1 MKQSG
6 FEKLTGLTVTND
18 EFAEIN
24 RIYQAID
31 DIMKSNDF
39 CECWAKFDNRT
50 IFNKLVE
57 KIEKLKK
64 LEDVSVNMETNLNVA
79 ALALLE
85 AANKY
90 NDEYLK
96 DEAIYAIG
104 LDAVVRFDISHNFKL
119 NEDERDYI
127 LKGLNN
133 SDNNKPQ

>member
-24 RIYQAID
+24 RIYHAID
-31 DIMKSNDF
+31 DIMKPNDF

-64 LEDVSVNMETNLNVA
+64 LEDISVKMESSLNVA
-79 ALALLE
+79 ALELLG
-85 AANKY
+85 AANRY
-90 NDEYLK
+90 NDEDLK
-96 DEAIYAIG
+96 HEAIYAIG

>member
-6 FEKLTGLTVTND
+6 FEKLTGLAVTND

-31 DIMKSNDF
+31 DIMKPNDF

-64 LEDVSVNMETNLNVA
+64 LEDISVNMEANLNTA

-90 NDEYLK
+90 NDEDLK
-96 DEAIYAIG
+96 SEAIYAVG
-104 LDAVVRFDISHNFKL
+104 LDVVVRLDISHNFKL
-119 NEDERDYI
+119 NEEERNYI

-133 SDNNKPQ
+133 SYNNKQQ